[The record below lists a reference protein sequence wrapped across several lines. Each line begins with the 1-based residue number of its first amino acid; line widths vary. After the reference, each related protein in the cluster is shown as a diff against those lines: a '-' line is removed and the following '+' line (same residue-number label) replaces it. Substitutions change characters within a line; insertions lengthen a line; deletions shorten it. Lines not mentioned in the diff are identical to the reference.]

1 MTMCNRE
8 AAVGCS
14 GRRNR
19 LQLFLG
25 GLAAMT
31 LLLFG
36 AAIPV
41 SAQPAPCTA
50 NCAILS
56 IGDATIAPGDPN
68 SVAVSFTQ
76 GGAGAADEIAAIAFT
91 LQISDQLS
99 LADCTL
105 GTDGLPNSV
114 VKSAA
119 LSNFK
124 VVVENATCTAGRT
137 HCLCDTA
144 TPDNFINIVVYGPNP
159 LPAPGSGPVEIP
171 VIPSGQLMTINLSVD
186 NGVPP
191 ETNIPLHVLRETDG
205 AKPQFQ
211 AYLSVGDKDAVDQ
224 TCVPQAG
231 TPPCSGGGAVSQV
244 NTDDGQVSVI
254 QGTAACVGDCN
265 GDDAV
270 TVDEIVKMV
279 NIALG
284 GLNVSECPAGDRDD
298 SGTITV
304 DEIVQAVNNALVGC
318 GS

>member
-1 MTMCNRE
+1 MCNRE

-14 GRRNR
+14 GKRF
-19 LQLFLG
+19 LLG
-25 GLAAMT
+25 GLAALT

-36 AAIPV
+36 ATTRV
-41 SAQPAPCTA
+41 EAQPAACTA
-50 NCAILS
+50 NCATLS
-56 IGDATIAPGDPN
+56 VADATIASGGTG

-105 GTDGLPNSV
+105 GGDGLPNSV
-114 VKSAA
+114 VKSGA

-137 HCLCDTA
+137 HCLCDTG

-171 VIPSGQLMTINLSVD
+171 VIPSGQLMTINLRVD
-186 NGVPP
+186 NGVT
-191 ETNIPLHVLRETDG
+191 EGTKIPLHVLRETDG

-244 NTDDGQVSVI
+244 NSDDGEVTV
-254 QGTAACVGDCN
+254 QGGDEPCVGDCN
-265 GDDAV
+265 GDLAV

-284 GLNVSECPAGDRDD
+284 GLDISECPAGDRDD

-304 DEIVQAVNNALVGC
+304 DEIVQAVNNALTGC
-318 GS
+318 PQ